1 MTQEFSSFVLAE
13 DFSYLDEI
21 DPQTMQSNFNS
32 LLKKH
37 KIKQVHNKNNG

>member
-32 LLKKH
+32 LL
-37 KIKQVHNKNNG
+37 NNSRTL